1 MYHNTKNKGKTMFVD
16 LNDDAGK
23 DGNNIIDNECDM
35 VQKGSGDATQNLEK
49 YQSTFLDKG
58 IDQLTNAQEIG
69 LKFSSLD
76 DGGEFYNTYV
86 KLVGFSIR
94 KDEIKHNKQGRSC
107 VEGWPPQIFENF

>member
-1 MYHNTKNKGKTMFVD
+1 MLVD
-16 LNDDAGK
+16 FNDDAGK

-49 YQSTFLDKG
+49 HQCTFLDKG
-58 IDQLTNAQEIG
+58 IDQLTNAQAIG

-94 KDEIKHNKQGRSC
+94 KDEIKHNRNNIVTSRRWVCAKKKKKKKDYEQ
-107 VEGWPPQIFENF
+107 EKIM